1 MTISRGAE
9 PHPGAGR
16 WRWMGRRIGDLGLI
30 LGIAVLVVP
39 FLIALSIALRPA
51 ADVAA
56 DPLGWPTSVTLD
68 NFIRTAQ
75 QLDYWTSTLNS
86 VIFTVGSAIIVVVI
100 GSMVSYPIARLTRAW
115 TNGLY
120 RYFIVGL
127 TIPFFVL
134 VAPLYLLFRD
144 LHLLNTHIGTVVIY
158 SAMNLPIA
166 VFFFSSFIRN
176 VPIELE
182 EAAAIDGAGPYR
194 TFFQIVLPLLRPVV
208 ATLLTSLVLA
218 VWNDLLVPLIFMQ
231 GEENRTIMSNAFALI
246 DPRKVDPTTLFP
258 AALLGVAPLL
268 IVFLILQRHII
279 DGIAAGAVK

>member
-1 MTISRGAE
+1 MTSTVTLTRTTR
-9 PHPGAGR
+9 PTTTR
-16 WRWMGRRIGDLGLI
+16 WIGRRLGDIALGV
-30 LGIAVLVVP
+30 GIAALVVP
-39 FLIALSIALRPA
+39 FLIAVSIALRPA

-56 DPLGWPTSVTLD
+56 DPLGFPTNLTLD
-68 NFIRTAQ
+68 NFVRTAQ
-75 QLDYWTSTLNS
+75 QIDYWRSTLNS
-86 VIFTVGSAIIVVVI
+86 LIFTVSSSIIVVLL
-100 GSMVSYPIARLTRAW
+100 GSMVSYPIARMTRRW
-115 TNGLY
+115 TNSVY

-144 LHLLNTHIGTVVIY
+144 LQLLNTHLGTIIIY

-176 VPIELE
+176 VPVELE
-182 EAAAIDGAGPYR
+182 EAAAIDGSGPYR
-194 TFFQIVLPLLRPVV
+194 TFFTIVLPLLRPVV
-208 ATLLTSLVLA
+208 ATLLTTLVLGI
-218 VWNDLLVPLIFMQ
+218 WNDLLVPLIFMQ
-231 GEENRTIMSNAFALI
+231 GTENRTVMSNAFALL

-268 IVFLILQRHII
+268 VVFLVLQRQII